1 MSQAA
6 ETLQNI
12 HNIFRL
18 SPRVNLKKFMLEIW
32 DVASLKLRASSHLKI
47 EGLKN
52 IWRVN
57 YFPFGASG
65 LSSMASC

>member
-12 HNIFRL
+12 HNMFRL
-18 SPRVNLKKFMLEIW
+18 SLRVNLKKFLLEIW
-32 DVASLKLRASSHLKI
+32 DVDILKLD
-47 EGLKN
+47 GLKN

-65 LSSMASC
+65 LSSMPSC